1 MTSYVFV
8 LSQAQVSWRS
18 TLQSIVALSTTKA
31 KYMVM
36 TEAIKEGIDLG
47 IEQDQLGIN
56 CDSMS
61 AICLMKNQVY
71 HAQMKYINVRY

>member
-1 MTSYVFV
+1 
-8 LSQAQVSWRS
+8 
-18 TLQSIVALSTTKA
+18 
-31 KYMVM
+31 MVM